1 MNSTRVRFRAG
12 AQPQVA
18 RNSGR
23 AAGMVISNVGGSTLR
38 AEAAR

>member
-1 MNSTRVRFRAG
+1 MSLARICFRAG

-23 AAGMVISNVGGSTLR
+23 AAGMVISSVGGSTFR
-38 AEAAR
+38 AEASR